1 MEQKQHAWY
10 DALLAPHLHEVGNA
24 RPLRTYEEALLRKLS
39 RGSSAAL
46 SRAVTRAISEL
57 TVQVEAK
64 LAPSAAAPAP
74 STVDPALGG
83 EQWAEGHEGDPSGG
97 GGYALAECLPS
108 SINVELA
115 NRCLVFLE
123 CCCEGHYSD
132 MQEFIRVQTSMRTQV
147 NLVID
152 MVNSLLVL
160 ERSLCSLTISLT
172 CQLYQTLIELVQGP
186 CPANQRLL
194 IGTNLC
200 DVAVRCL
207 HASYPDC
214 DVADVIE
221 LKTLCLK
228 LLLAMVEGVRSSFI
242 PRRIASSLDYTKL
255 IHEIDEAYA
264 LSGGDPN
271 DPAPNPSLEDQE
283 MDDDERGYR
292 QLGFYFYLLVCTL
305 SQYEGGRLLERTRL
319 EAASY
324 PVFAAGTANIES
336 ARANTP
342 CRAACVSP
350 RTCRLPSPSRSLQ
363 SPLRRSRMRSSPV

>member
-1 MEQKQHAWY
+1 MK
-10 DALLAPHLHEVGNA
+10 D
-24 RPLRTYEEALLRKLS
+24 
-39 RGSSAAL
+39 
-46 SRAVTRAISEL
+46 
-57 TVQVEAK
+57 
-64 LAPSAAAPAP
+64 
-74 STVDPALGG
+74 
-83 EQWAEGHEGDPSGG
+83 
-97 GGYALAECLPS
+97 
-108 SINVELA
+108 
-115 NRCLVFLE
+115 FL
-123 CCCEGHYSD
+123 
-132 MQEFIRVQTSMRTQV
+132 RVQPMMRTQV
-147 NLVID
+147 NVVLYLV
-152 MVNSLLVL
+152 NNLLVL
-160 ERSLCSLTISLT
+160 ERTLSSLTIGLT

-255 IHEIDEAYA
+255 IHEIDEAYV
-264 LSGGDPN
+264 LSGGDPKA
-271 DPAPNPSLEDQE
+271 PAPNPSLEDQE

-336 ARANTP
+336 ARANPP